1 MNTRTGFT
9 RKKVESLT
17 LGEKLKK
24 IRQEYHITLG
34 EVTKNTGIPVKH
46 LERLEGGRYD
56 ELPSDVYVRGFL
68 RSYGRFLG
76 ADEVALIKRYERE
89 RGVYANLK
97 QEADPRSAREAFRL
111 PRFVVTPKVLA
122 SVLVGML
129 VLGGFLYLYREY
141 QAFVSAPYLVIL
153 EPANGSAVD
162 GGSVSV
168 RGRTDKEA
176 TLTINRQPTLINAD
190 GEFSEVIRLQ
200 PGLNTLVISAV
211 NKFKKE
217 AIETLTL
224 RADYGDAAPAS
235 VGDGTNP

>member
-89 RGVYANLK
+89 RGIYTNLK
-97 QEADPRSAREAFRL
+97 QEPDPGSVREAFQL
-111 PRFVVTPKVLA
+111 PRFVVTPKILA
-122 SVLVGML
+122 SVFVGML

-141 QAFVSAPYLVIL
+141 EAFVSAPYLVVL
-153 EPANGSAVD
+153 EPTNGLSVE

-176 TLTINRQPTLINAD
+176 TLTINKQPTLINAD

-200 PGLNTLVISAV
+200 PGLNTLVITSV

-217 AIETLTL
+217 QTETLTIQ
-224 RADYGDAAPAS
+224 ANYGDSLPMN
-235 VGDGTNP
+235 GDAHPEP